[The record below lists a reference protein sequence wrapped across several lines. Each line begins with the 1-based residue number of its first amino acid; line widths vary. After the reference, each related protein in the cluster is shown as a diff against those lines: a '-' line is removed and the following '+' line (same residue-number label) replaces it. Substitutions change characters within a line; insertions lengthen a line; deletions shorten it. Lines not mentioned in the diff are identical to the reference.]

1 MRRFNSTHKRV
12 LTILRPGSVDSQVS
26 IAMLCKIRLEV
37 VEVVIRQLMRGG
49 YVVKGEQGYALSA
62 KGRTL
67 ALSLTKQQR

>member
-1 MRRFNSTHKRV
+1 MRRFNATHRKV
-12 LTILRPGSVDSQVS
+12 VKTLTPGTVDSQVS

-37 VEVVIRQLMRGG
+37 VEVVIRQLIRSG
-49 YVVKGEQGYALSA
+49 YVVKGDQGYALSA